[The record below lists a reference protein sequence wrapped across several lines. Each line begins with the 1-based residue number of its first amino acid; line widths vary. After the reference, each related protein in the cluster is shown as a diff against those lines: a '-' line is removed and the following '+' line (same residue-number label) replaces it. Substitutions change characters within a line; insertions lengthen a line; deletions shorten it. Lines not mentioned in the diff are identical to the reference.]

1 MISSVELLR
10 SDIESLERLLAER
23 KQQLVAVSS
32 LEHGFE
38 WELLSERVALLR
50 DPEQRFGWV
59 VVGYLGFST
68 KRDAEVCVQ
77 EMRRQALGA
86 SFEIRRSQRLMAC
99 KWEIKA
105 IEVQPDV
112 LRHLAMK
119 QAA

>member
-10 SDIESLERLLAER
+10 ADIDSLERLLAER

-32 LEHGFE
+32 LEQGFE
-38 WELLSERVALLR
+38 WELLSERLALLR
-50 DPEQRFGWV
+50 DPEQRYGWELM
-59 VVGYLGFST
+59 GYLGFPT
-68 KRDAEVCVQ
+68 KREAEVCVQ
-77 EMRRQALGA
+77 EMRRQALGT

-105 IEVQPDV
+105 IEIQPG
-112 LRHLAMK
+112 LLHHLAAK